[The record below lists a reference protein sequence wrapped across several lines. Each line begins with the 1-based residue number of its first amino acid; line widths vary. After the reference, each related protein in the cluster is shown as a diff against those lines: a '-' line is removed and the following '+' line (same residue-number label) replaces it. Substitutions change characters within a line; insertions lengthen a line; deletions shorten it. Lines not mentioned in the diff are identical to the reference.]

1 MRELK
6 AGYKCIYEF
15 YFKKLKNSGDTAQKL
30 KFSFKN
36 FFSKCDQMRRK
47 LQIWSHLRKKILMG
61 NFIFC
66 TMRVMS

>member
-6 AGYKCIYEF
+6 AGYKYIYEF

-36 FFSKCDQMRRK
+36 LFSKCDQMRRK
-47 LQIWSHLRKKILMG
+47 LQIGHIY
-61 NFIFC
+61 
-66 TMRVMS
+66 